1 ITALLA
7 GAMGTYLNLTL
18 QDHKMVKRSLSWN
31 AALPIA
37 EAGIEE
43 VLTHLNKNTTNWAV
57 DGWTTNYARA
67 RTFGDG
73 SYSVSFSGNL
83 GSLVIITST
92 GSIAIANSA
101 ISRTVRVTALTRKD
115 FKFPGLTAQVINFGG
130 TFHADSFDST
140 DTNSSTLGRYDK
152 TKAGDQA
159 RIESPGTGFDLG
171 GNATVAGYV
180 ASGPKGTVTSGGS
193 TSVGDKNWVRA
204 NRKGIQPGHLTNDCT
219 VTYPSVQPPY
229 DSGDLPG
236 TNNVSGTNYDY
247 VLGAGL
253 Y

>member
-1 ITALLA
+1 MDLLAKSVRQTEELGKRRNRAGRVAQPMKIRKSRETGNTLLVVLLITALLA

-83 GSLVIITST
+83 GSLVINTST
-92 GSIAIANSA
+92 GSIAIANGE

-140 DTNSSTLGRYDK
+140 DTN
-152 TKAGDQA
+152 
-159 RIESPGTGFDLG
+159 
-171 GNATVAGYV
+171 
-180 ASGPKGTVTSGGS
+180 
-193 TSVGDKNWVRA
+193 
-204 NRKGIQPGHLTNDCT
+204 
-219 VTYPSVQPPY
+219 
-229 DSGDLPG
+229 
-236 TNNVSGTNYDY
+236 
-247 VLGAGL
+247 
-253 Y
+253 